1 MEIGAVRRVP
11 AIAAAFMALAVVAC
25 GGTGASSTP
34 SASPSQ
40 AAATV
45 QTASKSVGGK
55 KESVLVGTKGL
66 TLYYYTP
73 DKAGSVT
80 CTGQC
85 LVNWPPLVLGSG
97 VTTPTGARGVT
108 GKLATVAS
116 PGGRTQVT
124 YNGWPLYYF
133 VKDKDGE
140 DVYGQGVGGNWFVAT
155 PDLASAS

>member
-1 MEIGAVRRVP
+1 MKIGAVRRMP
-11 AIAAAFMALAVVAC
+11 AIAGALLALAAVAC
-25 GGTGASSTP
+25 GGTGTSSTP

-45 QTASKSVGGK
+45 KAASKSVGGK
-55 KESVLVGTKGL
+55 KESVLVGDKGL

-73 DKAGSVT
+73 DKGGSVT

-85 LVNWPPLVLGSG
+85 LVNWPPVLLPSG
-97 VTTPTGARGVT
+97 VTTPTGAKAVT
-108 GKLATVAS
+108 GKLATVAN
-116 PGGRTQVT
+116 PGGGTQVT